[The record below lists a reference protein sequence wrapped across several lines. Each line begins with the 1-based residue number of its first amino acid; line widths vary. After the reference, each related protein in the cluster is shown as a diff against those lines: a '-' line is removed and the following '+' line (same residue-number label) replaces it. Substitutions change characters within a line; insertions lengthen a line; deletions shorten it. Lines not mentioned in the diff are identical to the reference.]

1 MYIVLCLFESRM
13 RCRQAC
19 DGHAER
25 RAAHVVQTCE
35 VAELHRRRFAAVF
48 AADAAFEVFACAA
61 AFEYRLADQLSHA
74 VAVEDLERVV
84 LQNAF
89 LQVDRQELGDVVARE
104 AERHLCQ
111 VVGTEREEFG
121 DFGDLVGG
129 DCRTRNFDHRADHV
143 FQAVVTFGEDL
154 LGCLVDDVLLVTQL
168 LVVAHQRHHDLH
180 VYGNPRF
187 LYVHS
192 CLDDGPGLHLGNF
205 PASD

>member
-1 MYIVLCLFESRM
+1 M

-104 AERHLCQ
+104 AERHLRQ
-111 VVGTEREEFG
+111 VVGANEKNSATS
-121 DFGDLVGG
+121 
-129 DCRTRNFDHRADHV
+129 AIWW
-143 FQAVVTFGEDL
+143 AVTAARGTSIIVPTMYSRRSLRSEKTFSA
-154 LGCLVDDVLLVTQL
+154 VWSMM
-168 LVVAHQRHHDLH
+168 
-180 VYGNPRF
+180 F
-187 LYVHS
+187 
-192 CLDDGPGLHLGNF
+192 F
-205 PASD
+205 W